1 MESILQFSPV
11 SNIIACLILDARF
24 LAHEY
29 KIFLCYLVERQCDKF
44 FSYPL
49 KICVHTMKPFRYY
62 FDQLKSPSKDRE
74 KQKFTYISVQASLSL
89 IILLYISCK
98 SIEFNPLWTLYYMSF
113 VSCNI
118 LTEWCISWKPGW
130 HRKYSMNGCEN
141 LFLLNYF
148 CVIPVIM
155 DISDCYIPFHF
166 HSIWSFGRQSK
177 IPTV

>member
-1 MESILQFSPV
+1 MFFFSL
-11 SNIIACLILDARF
+11 NATF
-24 LAHEY
+24 LVHEY

-49 KICVHTMKPFRYY
+49 KICGHTMKPFRYY

-118 LTEWCISWKPGW
+118 LTEWCISCKLGW
-130 HRKYSMNGCEN
+130 HKNFQWMVVKIFFCWTIFVSSLWSWTSLTVTF
-141 LFLLNYF
+141 LFIF
-148 CVIPVIM
+148 
-155 DISDCYIPFHF
+155 IPFDPLEDNLISLLF
-166 HSIWSFGRQSK
+166 KYQNLSMELSEL
-177 IPTV
+177 

>member
-1 MESILQFSPV
+1 MTPKRGYPKFAGYALYRWNLSFNFLLFQILLPV
-11 SNIIACLILDARF
+11 LILDARF

-49 KICVHTMKPFRYY
+49 KICGHTMKPFRYY

-98 SIEFNPLWTLYYMSF
+98 SIEFNPL
-113 VSCNI
+113 
-118 LTEWCISWKPGW
+118 
-130 HRKYSMNGCEN
+130 
-141 LFLLNYF
+141 
-148 CVIPVIM
+148 
-155 DISDCYIPFHF
+155 
-166 HSIWSFGRQSK
+166 
-177 IPTV
+177 